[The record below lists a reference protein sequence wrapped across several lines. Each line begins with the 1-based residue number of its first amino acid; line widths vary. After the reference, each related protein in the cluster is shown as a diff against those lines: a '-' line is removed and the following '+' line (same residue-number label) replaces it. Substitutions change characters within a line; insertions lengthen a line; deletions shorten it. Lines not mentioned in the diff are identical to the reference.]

1 MKRRN
6 LFGALVVLA
15 VSAFTAQA
23 RTITLNGNVHDS
35 NGNLVTGTHTVGVA
49 IFSSQTGGTPVWTET
64 HTGVSFSS
72 GNFSIT
78 VGDQTTTGIPDSY
91 FGGGYWYAVAVSDIG
106 RGELGD
112 RTQVTN
118 NETTWTGFW
127 KRGSLL
133 EAAETGSAITASA
146 FPNPFTSAVSIDV
159 TARGSV
165 DLVVYDMLG
174 REVARPVEGLQ
185 INGESRLSWAPAG
198 VPPGTYILR
207 ARVDGRESASVPV
220 RYVK

>member
-78 VGDQTTTGIPDSY
+78 VGDQTIEARGGQIVTAPAGTPHKFVNAGTTN
-91 FGGGYWYAVAVSDIG
+91 ALHVDIH
-106 RGELGD
+106 
-112 RTQVTN
+112 VTPRM
-118 NETTWTGFW
+118 ETTW
-127 KRGSLL
+127 L
-133 EAAETGSAITASA
+133 ET
-146 FPNPFTSAVSIDV
+146 
-159 TARGSV
+159 
-165 DLVVYDMLG
+165 
-174 REVARPVEGLQ
+174 
-185 INGESRLSWAPAG
+185 
-198 VPPGTYILR
+198 
-207 ARVDGRESASVPV
+207 
-220 RYVK
+220 